1 VLWLHD
7 EVGRMSILREM
18 RDTMS
23 VGERARL
30 NSPISARQRI
40 EKVLKARERNRC
52 EAAHVAGGDAETADR
67 REGQGDRS
75 ADG

>member
-1 VLWLHD
+1 
-7 EVGRMSILREM
+7 MSILREM

-40 EKVLKARERNRC
+40 EKVLKARERN
-52 EAAHVAGGDAETADR
+52 
-67 REGQGDRS
+67 
-75 ADG
+75 